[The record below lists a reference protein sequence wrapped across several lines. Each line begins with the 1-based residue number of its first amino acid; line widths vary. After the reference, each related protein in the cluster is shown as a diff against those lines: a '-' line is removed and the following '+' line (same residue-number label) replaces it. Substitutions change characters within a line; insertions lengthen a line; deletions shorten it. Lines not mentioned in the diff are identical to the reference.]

1 MSVLR
6 CTVVATPGLLHR
18 QLSEKFEELAGSALF
33 MPRRSRPPS
42 QSVVAPAVSGSTSL
56 PSLRGA
62 AARDAV
68 QPALQWLP
76 PSRLHE
82 PRLDASALEARYAE
96 LNAKCEALRAG
107 DGECDNDDD
116 D

>member
-6 CTVVATPGLLHR
+6 CTVVATRTPGLLHR

-82 PRLDASALEARYAE
+82 RGDGAAAPRTCSRG
-96 LNAKCEALRAG
+96 ALRGAQR
-107 DGECDNDDD
+107 
-116 D
+116 

>member
-1 MSVLR
+1 
-6 CTVVATPGLLHR
+6 
-18 QLSEKFEELAGSALF
+18 

-82 PRLDASALEARYAE
+82 PRLDASAVHVVRALEARCAE